1 MQLHE
6 IKRNN
11 KNYKSAQVG
20 RGKARGKTSG
30 RGTKGQKAR
39 AGNKTRPAIR
49 DVIKKLPKMR
59 GRGKSAFKS
68 ITPKPL
74 IVTLD
79 AINKNYQ
86 NGDVVSREKKKE
98 KKVISSV
105 RGRVTQMKV
114 LGTGTLDKKVTVE
127 GLTASKSAKEAIEK
141 AGGSVK

>member
-6 IKRNN
+6 IKRKN
-11 KNYKSAQVG
+11 KNYKSPQVG

-68 ITPKPL
+68 IRPKPL
-74 IVTLD
+74 VVTLD
-79 AINKNYQ
+79 MINKNYQ
-86 NGDVVSREKKKE
+86 NGDTVSRATLIE
-98 KKVISSV
+98 KKVVSSV
-105 RGRVTQMKV
+105 RGRVTDMKV
-114 LGTGTLDKKVTVE
+114 LGNGALDKKITLE
-127 GLTASKSAKEAIEK
+127 GLTVSKSAKEAIEK